1 MKLRHWL
8 APVALVCAA
17 VVLAPPSVVARDF
30 ISSPLRALPF
40 DSDPEVP
47 NEAYGG
53 PQTPVTAVVVDEP
66 RQLLTRSELYAIYHR
81 RLVLILSSLRWGG
94 LVR

>member
-8 APVALVCAA
+8 APVALLCAA
-17 VVLAPPSVVARDF
+17 VVLAPSSVIARDLV
-30 ISSPLRALPF
+30 SSPVRALPF

-53 PQTPVTAVVVDEP
+53 PQTPVTAVAVEEP
-66 RQLLTRSELYAIYHR
+66 RPFLTRSELYAMYYR
-81 RLVLILSSLRWGG
+81 RLVEILSSLRWGG
-94 LVR
+94 IVR